1 MSRNFT
7 SSRRRKLRCNGS
19 RPTCDRCSSQGRLC
33 HWPDTLIPGG
43 YRTLPSQDPVNTN
56 VQLPVEAQLASDSRP
71 SSRFDDSLPPG
82 LLDQL
87 LSVFWQ
93 HHHVVDLCSCIHPTT
108 FQKEMHEEKNRFL
121 LHSILSLS
129 ALYITDGE
137 AMTKSNTRFETAIAL
152 SNHYAVKARLESQR
166 SSDQPTIP
174 SIQANLCLGLR
185 ELIAWTDC
193 KAWMY
198 IGLAVR
204 MAQAMRMRME
214 YNHRYC
220 PRQREVR
227 RRTFWACV
235 ILDRYVAYST
245 FRTQSIETA
254 LVTLHLPCTNV
265 AFAFGHDKPGPAIEA
280 IGKQTSGLDILPFF
294 VKTLILWS
302 DISAHY
308 VNRGRRWA
316 ELPPHDPVSS
326 YWKLE
331 IAMKDWCA
339 TLPAELQWSPENL
352 QAHRS
357 LGQDIGYLEMHIL
370 IRHSLFMV
378 HQEYLPQIEEPSSLE
393 EGQNIPKTDRAGI
406 LFAHA
411 EPSVLLICLEGAHKI
426 REMLQTIQND
436 IPGHVKPRP
445 SIIQGMAMVTAA
457 SVFLWAQYAS
467 EKTVPRDV
475 LNIDIHDSRESFEYL
490 VHILEGWGACWK
502 IARSWCNSLKLL
514 EILYRT
520 VYANDTTSDMIND
533 ETENEDTENHEE
545 QQSGA
550 WLYRQR
556 EGDGLPDI
564 TMIPHGLYYKMRI
577 ITGLAAENSEMCKR
591 LLRLAA
597 RKFRENNW
605 LSEVL
610 TFSDTVWMN
619 DDTLP
624 TDSEWWESN
633 PLFAEDLPGRPPY
646 A

>member
-1 MSRNFT
+1 MSGNFT
-7 SSRRRKLRCNGS
+7 HSRRRKLRCNGS
-19 RPTCDRCSSQGRLC
+19 RPTCDRCSAQERLC
-33 HWPDTLIPGG
+33 HWPDRLIPGG
-43 YRTLPSQDPVNTN
+43 YRTLPNPDPVNTDVRLHVE
-56 VQLPVEAQLASDSRP
+56 VQSASGSGL
-71 SSRFDDSLPPG
+71 SSRFDDSLPPA

-87 LSVFWQ
+87 LGVFWQ
-93 HHHVVDLCSCIHPTT
+93 HHYVVDLCSCIHPTT
-108 FQKEMHEEKNRFL
+108 FQKGLHEERNRFL
-121 LHSILSLS
+121 LHSIVSLS
-129 ALYITDGE
+129 ALYITDAE
-137 AMTKSNTRFETAIAL
+137 AVAKSNAKFESAGAL
-152 SNHYAVKARLESQR
+152 SNHYALKARLESQR
-166 SSDQPTIP
+166 SSDQPTIL

-235 ILDRYVAYST
+235 ILDRYVAYTT

-254 LVTLHLPCTNV
+254 LVTLHLPCTDV
-265 AFAFGHDKPGPAIEA
+265 AFAFGHDKPGPAVEV
-280 IGKQTSGLDILPFF
+280 IGKEASGFDILPFF

-308 VNRGRRWA
+308 VNRGRRWT
-316 ELPPHDPVSS
+316 EVPPHDPLSS

-331 IAMKDWCA
+331 SAMKEWCGA
-339 TLPAELQWSPENL
+339 LSAELQWSPENL

-357 LGQDIGYLEMHIL
+357 LGQDIGYIEMHIL
-370 IRHSLFMV
+370 IQHSRFMV
-378 HQEYLPQIEEPSSLE
+378 YQEYLPQIEEPSSLE
-393 EGQNIPKTDRAGI
+393 EGQNTPKADRAGI
-406 LFAHA
+406 PFAHA
-411 EPSVLLICLEGAHKI
+411 EPSVLVICLEGAHKI
-426 REMLQTIQND
+426 KEMLQTIHTEF
-436 IPGHVKPRP
+436 PGHVKPRP
-445 SIIQGMAMVTAA
+445 SIIQGMAIVTAA

-467 EKTVPRDV
+467 EKTVPHDV
-475 LNIDIHDSRESFEYL
+475 LNIDLHDSRESFEYL
-490 VHILEGWGACWK
+490 VRILEAWGVRWK

-520 VYANDTTSDMIND
+520 VYANDTNSDMIID
-533 ETENEDTENHEE
+533 ETENDDIENNEE
-545 QQSGA
+545 QQPGA
-550 WLYRQR
+550 WLYRLR

-564 TMIPHGLYYKMRI
+564 TTIPHGLYYKMRI

-597 RKFRENNW
+597 QNFKENNW

-619 DDTLP
+619 DDNLP
-624 TDSEWWESN
+624 TESEWWGGN
-633 PLFAEDLPGRPPY
+633 PLFAEDFLGRPPNP
-646 A
+646 